1 MTIFTFEGKSV
12 KKGGKYV
19 VCQPPFRPLCVFIMT
34 SSRLPADG
42 TGKPLS
48 RTARRFLPL
57 VNRTSGSKVIGILR
71 IQSVSVLRPS
81 PVITDLGFRE

>member
-1 MTIFTFEGKSV
+1 
-12 KKGGKYV
+12 
-19 VCQPPFRPLCVFIMT
+19 MT

-57 VNRTSGSKVIGILR
+57 VNRTSGSEVMGILLS
-71 IQSVSVLRPS
+71 QSLLVLRPG
-81 PVITDLGFRE
+81 PVITDLGFME

>member
-1 MTIFTFEGKSV
+1 MLRCVI
-12 KKGGKYV
+12 
-19 VCQPPFRPLCVFIMT
+19 CQPPFRLRCAIRMT

-48 RTARRFLPL
+48 RTARWSLQL
-57 VNRTSGSKVIGILR
+57 VDPTSGSEVIGILC

-81 PVITDLGFRE
+81 PVIMDLGFME